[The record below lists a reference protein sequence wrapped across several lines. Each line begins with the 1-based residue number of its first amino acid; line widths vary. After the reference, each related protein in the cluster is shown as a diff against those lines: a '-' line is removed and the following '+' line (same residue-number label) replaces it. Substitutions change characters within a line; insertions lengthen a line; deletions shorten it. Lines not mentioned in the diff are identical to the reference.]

1 MIVER
6 DSATLGYVG
15 EITKLLDA
23 DHHDVCKYISRQDS
37 NYRSVRDVI
46 RSLVGQFK
54 STGNSLRPM
63 VVAKLTMK

>member
-23 DHHDVCKYISRQDS
+23 DHHDVCKYISREDS

-46 RSLVGQFK
+46 KSLVGQFK
-54 STGNSLRPM
+54 STGTSKAHTK
-63 VVAKLTMK
+63 VSGG

>member
-6 DSATLGYVG
+6 DSATLGYVN

-23 DHHDVCKYISRQDS
+23 DHHDICKYVSRQDS

-46 RSLVGQFK
+46 RSLVGQFEL
-54 STGNSLRPM
+54 TGIHYLSMILFRY
-63 VVAKLTMK
+63 